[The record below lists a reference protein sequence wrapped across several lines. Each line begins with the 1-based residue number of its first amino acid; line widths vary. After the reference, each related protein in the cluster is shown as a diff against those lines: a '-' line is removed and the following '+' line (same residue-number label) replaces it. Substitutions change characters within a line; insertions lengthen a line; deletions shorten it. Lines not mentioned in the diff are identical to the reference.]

1 MVKLHSLLGIV
12 NMKHRFTK
20 LHKNILVLS
29 ILSFLFLLTACDN
42 SSKQANNQTKKEI
55 SMGVSP
61 GPYNELFKDAVKPI
75 LESEGYKVKLVSF
88 PHLLESDVALSEGS
102 IDLTVAQHTAYMNVF
117 NTQRKANLKPV
128 VHVPSVPA
136 AIFSNKYNSLQQVFK
151 GAKVAIPQDASNAAR
166 SYNLL
171 EKAGWIKLKPNTNPI
186 IVSKNDIEQNIAGIN
201 IIEMDSANIPRVMND
216 LDFAI
221 IPGSIVYSANIDPNK
236 ALLLET
242 IIPDLEIMV
251 VVNAGNENSQWAQD
265 VKRIYQS
272 QQFKDYMQAHNQNG
286 YWVMPQE

>member
-1 MVKLHSLLGIV
+1 MKICFIKQKLFKYLSLALIV
-12 NMKHRFTK
+12 CSAFFIN
-20 LHKNILVLS
+20 
-29 ILSFLFLLTACDN
+29 ACND

-61 GPYNELFKDAVKPI
+61 GPYNDLFKDAVMPI
-75 LESEGYKVKLVSF
+75 LESEGYKVKLVNF

-102 IDLTVAQHTAYMNVF
+102 IDLTVAQHTAYMDVF
-117 NTQRKANLKPV
+117 NSQRKANLKPV

-136 AIFSNKYNSLQQVFK
+136 AIFSNKYTSLQQVFA

-171 EKAGWIKLKPNTNPI
+171 EKAGWIKLKENANPI
-186 IVSKNDIEQNIAGIN
+186 IVSKNDIAQNIAGID
-201 IIEMDSANIPRVMND
+201 IIEMDSANIPRVMNEV
-216 LDFAI
+216 DFAV
-221 IPGSIVYSANIDPNK
+221 IPGSIVYSANIDSNK

-251 VVNAGNENSQWAQD
+251 VVNGGNENSQWAQD
-265 VKRIYQS
+265 IKRIYQS
-272 QQFKDYMQAHNQNG
+272 QQFKDYMKEHNQNG

>member
-1 MVKLHSLLGIV
+1 MKTCFIRQKLFKYLSLAFIV
-12 NMKHRFTK
+12 CSAFFIN
-20 LHKNILVLS
+20 
-29 ILSFLFLLTACDN
+29 ACND

-61 GPYNELFKDAVKPI
+61 GPYNDLFKDAVKPI
-75 LESEGYKVKLVSF
+75 LESEGYKVKLVNF

-102 IDLTVAQHTAYMNVF
+102 IDLTVAQHTAYMDVF
-117 NTQRKANLKPV
+117 NSQRKANLKPV

-136 AIFSNKYNSLQQVFK
+136 AIFSNKYTSLQQVFV

-171 EKAGWIKLKPNTNPI
+171 EKAGWIKLKENANPI
-186 IVSKNDIEQNIAGIN
+186 IVSKNDIAQNIAGID
-201 IIEMDSANIPRVMND
+201 IVEMDSANIPRVMNEV
-216 LDFAI
+216 DFAV
-221 IPGSIVYSANIDPNK
+221 IPGSIVYSANIDSNK

-251 VVNAGNENSQWAQD
+251 VVNGGNENSQWAQD

-272 QQFKDYMQAHNQNG
+272 QQFKDYMKEHNQNG
-286 YWVMPQE
+286 YWVMPKE

>member
-1 MVKLHSLLGIV
+1 MKICFIKQKLFKYLSLALIV
-12 NMKHRFTK
+12 CSAFFIN
-20 LHKNILVLS
+20 
-29 ILSFLFLLTACDN
+29 ACND

-61 GPYNELFKDAVKPI
+61 GPYNDLFKDAVKPI
-75 LESEGYKVKLVSF
+75 LESEGYKVKLVNF

-102 IDLTVAQHTAYMNVF
+102 IDLTVAQHTAYMDVF
-117 NTQRKANLKPV
+117 NSQRKANLKPV

-136 AIFSNKYNSLQQVFK
+136 AIFSNKYTSLQQVFA

-171 EKAGWIKLKPNTNPI
+171 EKAGWIKLKENANPI
-186 IVSKNDIEQNIAGIN
+186 IVSKNDIAQNIAGID
-201 IIEMDSANIPRVMND
+201 IVEMDSANIPRVMNEV
-216 LDFAI
+216 DFAV
-221 IPGSIVYSANIDPNK
+221 IPGSIVYSANIDSNK

-251 VVNAGNENSQWAQD
+251 VVNGGNENSQWAQD

-272 QQFKDYMQAHNQNG
+272 QQFKDYMKEHNQNG
-286 YWVMPQE
+286 YWVMPKE

>member
-1 MVKLHSLLGIV
+1 MKICFIKQNLFKYLSLALIV
-12 NMKHRFTK
+12 CSAFFIN
-20 LHKNILVLS
+20 
-29 ILSFLFLLTACDN
+29 ACND
-42 SSKQANNQTKKEI
+42 SYKQANNQTKKEI

-61 GPYNELFKDAVKPI
+61 GPYNDLFKDAVMPI
-75 LESEGYKVKLVSF
+75 LESEGYKVKLVNF

-102 IDLTVAQHTAYMNVF
+102 IDLTVAQHTAYMDVF
-117 NTQRKANLKPV
+117 NSQRKANLKPV

-136 AIFSNKYNSLQQVFK
+136 AIFSNKYTSLQQVFA

-171 EKAGWIKLKPNTNPI
+171 EKAGWIKLKENANPI
-186 IVSKNDIEQNIAGIN
+186 IVSKNDIAQNIAGID
-201 IIEMDSANIPRVMND
+201 IVEMDSANIPRVMNEV
-216 LDFAI
+216 DFAV
-221 IPGSIVYSANIDPNK
+221 IPGSIVYSANIDSNK

-251 VVNAGNENSQWAQD
+251 VVNGGNENSQWAQD
-265 VKRIYQS
+265 IKRIYQS
-272 QQFKDYMQAHNQNG
+272 QQFKDYMKEHNQNG

>member
-1 MVKLHSLLGIV
+1 MKICFIRQKLFKYLSLAFIV
-12 NMKHRFTK
+12 CSAFFIN
-20 LHKNILVLS
+20 
-29 ILSFLFLLTACDN
+29 ACND

-61 GPYNELFKDAVKPI
+61 GPYNDLFKDAVKPI
-75 LESEGYKVKLVSF
+75 LESEGYKVKLVNF

-102 IDLTVAQHTAYMNVF
+102 IDLTVAQHTAYMDVF
-117 NTQRKANLKPV
+117 NSQRKANLKPV

-136 AIFSNKYNSLQQVFK
+136 AIFSNKYTSLQQVFA

-171 EKAGWIKLKPNTNPI
+171 EKAGWIKLKENANPI
-186 IVSKNDIEQNIAGIN
+186 IVSKNDIVQNIAGID
-201 IIEMDSANIPRVMND
+201 IVEMDSANIPRVMNEV
-216 LDFAI
+216 DFAV
-221 IPGSIVYSANIDPNK
+221 IPGSIVYSANIDSNK

-251 VVNAGNENSQWAQD
+251 VVNGGNENSQWAQD

-272 QQFKDYMQAHNQNG
+272 QQFKDYMKEHNQNG

>member
-1 MVKLHSLLGIV
+1 
-12 NMKHRFTK
+12 MKNAFIK
-20 LHKNILVLS
+20 QKIFKYVS
-29 ILSFLFLLTACDN
+29 IAFVASSAFLAIGCDN
-42 SSKQANNQTKKEI
+42 SSKQVDNQTKKEI

-61 GPYNELFKDAVKPI
+61 GPYNDLFNEAVKPI
-75 LESEGYKVKLVSF
+75 LESEGYKVKLVNF

-117 NTQRKANLKPV
+117 NAQRKANLKPV

-136 AIFSNKYNSLQQVFK
+136 AIFSHKFTSLTQIFS

-171 EKAGWIKLKPNTNPI
+171 EKAGWIKLKNNTNPI
-186 IVSKNDIEQNIAGIN
+186 IVSKNDIAQNIAGIE
-201 IIEMDSANIPRVMND
+201 IIEMDSANIPRVLNE
-216 LDFAI
+216 LDFAV
-221 IPGSIVYSANIDPNK
+221 IPGSIVYSANIDSNK
-236 ALLLET
+236 ALLSET

-251 VVNAGNENSQWAQD
+251 VVNGGNENSRWAQD

-272 QQFKDYMQAHNQNG
+272 QQFKDYMKTHNQNG

>member
-1 MVKLHSLLGIV
+1 MKICFIRQKLFKYLSLAFIV
-12 NMKHRFTK
+12 CSAFFIN
-20 LHKNILVLS
+20 
-29 ILSFLFLLTACDN
+29 ACND

-61 GPYNELFKDAVKPI
+61 GPYNDLFKDAVKPI
-75 LESEGYKVKLVSF
+75 LESEGYKVKLVNF

-102 IDLTVAQHTAYMNVF
+102 IDLTVAQHTAYMDVF
-117 NTQRKANLKPV
+117 NSQRKANLKPV

-136 AIFSNKYNSLQQVFK
+136 AIFSNKYTSLHQVFA

-171 EKAGWIKLKPNTNPI
+171 EKAGWIKLKENANPI
-186 IVSKNDIEQNIAGIN
+186 IVSKNDIAQNIAGID
-201 IIEMDSANIPRVMND
+201 IVEMDSANIPRVMNEV
-216 LDFAI
+216 DFAV
-221 IPGSIVYSANIDPNK
+221 IPGSIVYSANIDSNK

-251 VVNAGNENSQWAQD
+251 VVNGGNENSQWAQD
-265 VKRIYQS
+265 IKRIYQS
-272 QQFKDYMQAHNQNG
+272 QQFKDYMKEHNQNG

>member
-1 MVKLHSLLGIV
+1 MKICFIRQKLFKYLSLAFIV
-12 NMKHRFTK
+12 CSAFFIN
-20 LHKNILVLS
+20 
-29 ILSFLFLLTACDN
+29 ACND

-61 GPYNELFKDAVKPI
+61 GPYNDLFNDAVKPI
-75 LESEGYKVKLVSF
+75 LESEGYKVKLVNF

-102 IDLTVAQHTAYMNVF
+102 IDLTVAQHTAYMDVF
-117 NTQRKANLKPV
+117 NSQRKANLKPV

-136 AIFSNKYNSLQQVFK
+136 AIFSNKYTSLQQVFA

-171 EKAGWIKLKPNTNPI
+171 EKAGWIKLKENANPI
-186 IVSKNDIEQNIAGIN
+186 IVSKNDIAQNIADIE
-201 IIEMDSANIPRVMND
+201 IVEMDSANIPRVMNEV
-216 LDFAI
+216 DFAV
-221 IPGSIVYSANIDPNK
+221 IPGSIVYSANIDSNK
-236 ALLLET
+236 ALLSET

-251 VVNAGNENSQWAQD
+251 VVNGGNENSQWAQD

-272 QQFKDYMQAHNQNG
+272 QQFKDYMKEHNQNG
-286 YWVMPQE
+286 YWVMPKE

>member
-1 MVKLHSLLGIV
+1 MKNAFIKQKIFKYISVVLVASLA
-12 NMKHRFTK
+12 
-20 LHKNILVLS
+20 
-29 ILSFLFLLTACDN
+29 FLTIGCDN
-42 SSKQANNQTKKEI
+42 SSKPVDNQTKKEI

-61 GPYNELFKDAVKPI
+61 GPYNDLFNDAVKPI
-75 LESEGYKVKLVSF
+75 LESEGYKVKLVNF

-117 NTQRKANLKPV
+117 NAQRKANLKSV

-136 AIFSNKYNSLQQVFK
+136 AIFSNKFTSLTQVFS

-171 EKAGWIKLKPNTNPI
+171 EKAGWIKLKNNTNPI
-186 IVSKNDIEQNIAGIN
+186 IVSKNDIAQNIAGIE
-201 IIEMDSANIPRVMND
+201 IIEMDSANIPRVLNE
-216 LDFAI
+216 LDFAV
-221 IPGSIVYSANIDPNK
+221 IPGSIVYSANIDSNK
-236 ALLLET
+236 ALLSET

-251 VVNAGNENSQWAQD
+251 VVNEGDENSRWAQD

-272 QQFKDYMQAHNQNG
+272 QQFKDYMKTHNQNG

>member
-1 MVKLHSLLGIV
+1 
-12 NMKHRFTK
+12 MKNAFIK
-20 LHKNILVLS
+20 QKIFKYVS
-29 ILSFLFLLTACDN
+29 IAFVASSAFLAIGCDN
-42 SSKQANNQTKKEI
+42 SSKQVDNQTKKEI

-61 GPYNELFKDAVKPI
+61 GPYNDLFNEAVKPI
-75 LESEGYKVKLVSF
+75 LESEGYKVKLVNF

-117 NTQRKANLKPV
+117 NAQRKANLKPV

-136 AIFSNKYNSLQQVFK
+136 AIFSHKFTSLTQIFS

-171 EKAGWIKLKPNTNPI
+171 EKAGWIKLKNNTNPI
-186 IVSKNDIEQNIAGIN
+186 IVNKNDIAQNIAGIE
-201 IIEMDSANIPRVMND
+201 IIEMDSANIPRVLNE
-216 LDFAI
+216 LDFAV
-221 IPGSIVYSANIDPNK
+221 IPGSIVYSANIDSNK
-236 ALLLET
+236 ALLSET

-251 VVNAGNENSQWAQD
+251 VVNEGNENSRWAQD

-272 QQFKDYMQAHNQNG
+272 QQFKDYMKTHNQNG

>member
-1 MVKLHSLLGIV
+1 MKTCFIRQKLFKYLSLAFIV
-12 NMKHRFTK
+12 CSAFFIN
-20 LHKNILVLS
+20 
-29 ILSFLFLLTACDN
+29 ACND

-61 GPYNELFKDAVKPI
+61 GPYNDLFKDAVKPI
-75 LESEGYKVKLVSF
+75 LESEGYKVKLVNF

-102 IDLTVAQHTAYMNVF
+102 IDLTVAQHTAYMDVF
-117 NTQRKANLKPV
+117 NSQRKANLKPV

-136 AIFSNKYNSLQQVFK
+136 AIFSNKYTSLQQVFA

-171 EKAGWIKLKPNTNPI
+171 EKAGWIKLKENANPI
-186 IVSKNDIEQNIAGIN
+186 IVSKNDIAQNIADIE
-201 IIEMDSANIPRVMND
+201 IVEMDSANIPRVMNEV
-216 LDFAI
+216 DFAV
-221 IPGSIVYSANIDPNK
+221 IPGSIVYSANIDSNK
-236 ALLLET
+236 ALLSET

-251 VVNAGNENSQWAQD
+251 VVNGGNENSQWAQD

-272 QQFKDYMQAHNQNG
+272 QQFKDYMKEHNQNG

>member
-1 MVKLHSLLGIV
+1 MKICFIKQNLFKYLSLALIV
-12 NMKHRFTK
+12 CSAFFIN
-20 LHKNILVLS
+20 
-29 ILSFLFLLTACDN
+29 ACND

-61 GPYNELFKDAVKPI
+61 GPYNDLFKDAVKPI
-75 LESEGYKVKLVSF
+75 LESEGYKVKLVNF

-102 IDLTVAQHTAYMNVF
+102 IDLTVAQHTAYMDVF
-117 NTQRKANLKPV
+117 NSQRKANLKPV

-136 AIFSNKYNSLQQVFK
+136 AIFSNKYTSLQQVFA

-171 EKAGWIKLKPNTNPI
+171 EKAGWIKLKENANPI
-186 IVSKNDIEQNIAGIN
+186 IVSKNDIAQNIAGID
-201 IIEMDSANIPRVMND
+201 IIEMDSANIPRVMNEV
-216 LDFAI
+216 DFAV
-221 IPGSIVYSANIDPNK
+221 IPGSIVYSANIDSNK

-251 VVNAGNENSQWAQD
+251 VVNGGNENSQWAQD
-265 VKRIYQS
+265 IKRIYQS
-272 QQFKDYMQAHNQNG
+272 QQFKDYMKEHNQNG

>member
-1 MVKLHSLLGIV
+1 MKNGFIKHKFLQHIAIV
-12 NMKHRFTK
+12 
-20 LHKNILVLS
+20 VLFS
-29 ILSFLFLLTACDN
+29 SACLMSACDN

-61 GPYNELFKDAVKPI
+61 GPYNDLFRDAVKPI
-75 LESEGYKVKLVSF
+75 LESEGYKVKLVNF

-117 NTQRKANLKPV
+117 NAQRKANLKPV

-136 AIFSNKYNSLQQVFK
+136 AIFSNKYQSLDKVFS

-171 EKAGWIKLKPNTNPI
+171 EKAGWIKSKENTNPI
-186 IVSKNDIEQNIAGIN
+186 LASKNDIAENLEGID
-201 IIEMDSANIPRVMND
+201 IIEMDSANIPRVLNE
-216 LDFAI
+216 LDFAV
-221 IPGSIVYSANIDPNK
+221 IPGSIVYSANIDSSK

-242 IIPDLEIMV
+242 IVPDLEIMV
-251 VVNAGNENSQWAQD
+251 VVNEGNENSQWAQA

>member
-1 MVKLHSLLGIV
+1 MKICFIKQKLFKYLSLALIV
-12 NMKHRFTK
+12 CSAFFIN
-20 LHKNILVLS
+20 
-29 ILSFLFLLTACDN
+29 ACND

-61 GPYNELFKDAVKPI
+61 GPYNDLFKDAVKPI
-75 LESEGYKVKLVSF
+75 LESEGYKVKLVNF

-102 IDLTVAQHTAYMNVF
+102 IDLTVAQHTAYMDVF
-117 NTQRKANLKPV
+117 NSQRKANLKPV

-136 AIFSNKYNSLQQVFK
+136 AIFSNRYTSLQQVFA

-171 EKAGWIKLKPNTNPI
+171 EKAGWIKLKENANPI
-186 IVSKNDIEQNIAGIN
+186 IVSKNDIAQNIAGID
-201 IIEMDSANIPRVMND
+201 IVEMDSANIPRVMNEV
-216 LDFAI
+216 DFAV
-221 IPGSIVYSANIDPNK
+221 IPGSIVYSANIDSNK

-251 VVNAGNENSQWAQD
+251 VVNGGNENSQWAQD
-265 VKRIYQS
+265 IKRIYQS
-272 QQFKDYMQAHNQNG
+272 QQFKDYMKEHNQNG

>member
-1 MVKLHSLLGIV
+1 MKICFIKQKLFKYLSLALIV
-12 NMKHRFTK
+12 CSAFFIN
-20 LHKNILVLS
+20 
-29 ILSFLFLLTACDN
+29 ACND

-61 GPYNELFKDAVKPI
+61 GPYNDLFKDAVKPI
-75 LESEGYKVKLVSF
+75 LESEGYKVKLVNF

-102 IDLTVAQHTAYMNVF
+102 IDLTVAQHTAYMDVF
-117 NTQRKANLKPV
+117 NSQRKANLKPV

-136 AIFSNKYNSLQQVFK
+136 AIFSNKYTSLQQVFA

-171 EKAGWIKLKPNTNPI
+171 EKAGWIKLKENANPI
-186 IVSKNDIEQNIAGIN
+186 IVSKNDIAQNIAGIE
-201 IIEMDSANIPRVMND
+201 IVEMDSANIPRVMNEV
-216 LDFAI
+216 DFAV
-221 IPGSIVYSANIDPNK
+221 IPGSIVYSANIDSNK

-251 VVNAGNENSQWAQD
+251 VVNGGNENSQWAQD
-265 VKRIYQS
+265 IKRIYQS
-272 QQFKDYMQAHNQNG
+272 QQFKDYMKEHNQNG

>member
-1 MVKLHSLLGIV
+1 MKTCFIRQKLFKYLSLAFIV
-12 NMKHRFTK
+12 CSAFFIN
-20 LHKNILVLS
+20 
-29 ILSFLFLLTACDN
+29 ACND

-61 GPYNELFKDAVKPI
+61 GPYNDLFKDAVKPI
-75 LESEGYKVKLVSF
+75 LESEGYKVKLVNF

-102 IDLTVAQHTAYMNVF
+102 IDLTVAQHTAYMDVF
-117 NTQRKANLKPV
+117 NSQRKANLKPV

-136 AIFSNKYNSLQQVFK
+136 AIFSNKYNSLQQVFA

-171 EKAGWIKLKPNTNPI
+171 EKAGWIKLKENANPI
-186 IVSKNDIEQNIAGIN
+186 IVSKNDIAQNIADIE
-201 IIEMDSANIPRVMND
+201 IVEMDSANIPRVMNEV
-216 LDFAI
+216 DFAV
-221 IPGSIVYSANIDPNK
+221 IPGSIVYSANIDSNK

-251 VVNAGNENSQWAQD
+251 VVNGGNENSQWAQD

-272 QQFKDYMQAHNQNG
+272 QQFKDYMKEHNQNG
-286 YWVMPQE
+286 YWVMPKE

>member
-1 MVKLHSLLGIV
+1 MKICFIRQKLFKYLSLAFIV
-12 NMKHRFTK
+12 CSAFFIN
-20 LHKNILVLS
+20 
-29 ILSFLFLLTACDN
+29 ACND

-61 GPYNELFKDAVKPI
+61 GPYNDLFKDAVKPI
-75 LESEGYKVKLVSF
+75 LESEGYKVKLVNF

-102 IDLTVAQHTAYMNVF
+102 IDLTVAQHTAYMDVF
-117 NTQRKANLKPV
+117 NSQRKANLKPV

-136 AIFSNKYNSLQQVFK
+136 AIFSNKYNSLQQVFA
-151 GAKVAIPQDASNAAR
+151 GAKIAIPQDASNAAR

-171 EKAGWIKLKPNTNPI
+171 EKAGWIKLKENANPI
-186 IVSKNDIEQNIAGIN
+186 IVSKNDIAQNIAGIE
-201 IIEMDSANIPRVMND
+201 IVEMDSANIPRVMNEV
-216 LDFAI
+216 DFAV
-221 IPGSIVYSANIDPNK
+221 IPGSIVYSANIDSNK

-251 VVNAGNENSQWAQD
+251 VVNGGNENSQWAQD

-272 QQFKDYMQAHNQNG
+272 QQFKDYMKEHNQNG
-286 YWVMPQE
+286 YWVMPKE

>member
-1 MVKLHSLLGIV
+1 MKICFIKQNLFKYLSLALIV
-12 NMKHRFTK
+12 CSAFFIN
-20 LHKNILVLS
+20 
-29 ILSFLFLLTACDN
+29 ACND

-61 GPYNELFKDAVKPI
+61 GPYNDLFKDAVKPI
-75 LESEGYKVKLVSF
+75 LESEGYKVKLVNF
-88 PHLLESDVALSEGS
+88 PHLLESDVALSESS
-102 IDLTVAQHTAYMNVF
+102 IDLTVAQHTAYMDVF
-117 NTQRKANLKPV
+117 NSQRKANLKPV

-136 AIFSNKYNSLQQVFK
+136 AIFSNKYTSLQQVFA

-171 EKAGWIKLKPNTNPI
+171 EKAGWIKLKENANPI
-186 IVSKNDIEQNIAGIN
+186 IVSKNDIAQNIAGID
-201 IIEMDSANIPRVMND
+201 IVEMDSANIPRVMNEV
-216 LDFAI
+216 DFAV
-221 IPGSIVYSANIDPNK
+221 IPGSIVYSANIDSNK

-251 VVNAGNENSQWAQD
+251 VVNGGNENSQWAQD
-265 VKRIYQS
+265 IKRIYQS
-272 QQFKDYMQAHNQNG
+272 QQFKDYMKEHNQNG

>member
-1 MVKLHSLLGIV
+1 MKICFIRQKLFKYLSLAFIV
-12 NMKHRFTK
+12 CSAFFIN
-20 LHKNILVLS
+20 
-29 ILSFLFLLTACDN
+29 ACND

-61 GPYNELFKDAVKPI
+61 GPYNDLFKDAVKPI
-75 LESEGYKVKLVSF
+75 LESEGYKVKLVNF

-102 IDLTVAQHTAYMNVF
+102 IDLTVAQHTAYMDVF
-117 NTQRKANLKPV
+117 NSQRKANLKPV

-136 AIFSNKYNSLQQVFK
+136 AIFSNKYNSLQQVFA

-171 EKAGWIKLKPNTNPI
+171 EKAGWIKLKENANPI
-186 IVSKNDIEQNIAGIN
+186 IVSKNDIAQNIAGIE
-201 IIEMDSANIPRVMND
+201 IVEMDSANIPRVMNEV
-216 LDFAI
+216 DFAV
-221 IPGSIVYSANIDPNK
+221 IPGSIVYSANIDSNK

-251 VVNAGNENSQWAQD
+251 VVNGGNENSQWAQD

-272 QQFKDYMQAHNQNG
+272 QQFKDYMKEHNQNG

>member
-1 MVKLHSLLGIV
+1 MKTCFIRQKLFKYLSLAFIV
-12 NMKHRFTK
+12 CSAFFIN
-20 LHKNILVLS
+20 
-29 ILSFLFLLTACDN
+29 ACND

-61 GPYNELFKDAVKPI
+61 GPYNDLFKDAVKPI
-75 LESEGYKVKLVSF
+75 LESEGYKVKLVNF

-102 IDLTVAQHTAYMNVF
+102 IDLTVAQHTAYMDVF
-117 NTQRKANLKPV
+117 NSQRKANLKPV

-136 AIFSNKYNSLQQVFK
+136 AIFSNKYNSLQQVFA

-171 EKAGWIKLKPNTNPI
+171 EKAGWIKLKENANPI
-186 IVSKNDIEQNIAGIN
+186 IVSKNDIAQNIADIE
-201 IIEMDSANIPRVMND
+201 IVEMDSANIPRVMNEV
-216 LDFAI
+216 DFAV
-221 IPGSIVYSANIDPNK
+221 IPGSIVYSANIDSNK

-251 VVNAGNENSQWAQD
+251 VVNGGNENSQWAQD

-272 QQFKDYMQAHNQNG
+272 QQFKDYMKEHNQNG